1 MLRISRAKDEPSDV
15 TLKLEGRIVSA
26 WVSLLKEECL
36 SILKEKKTVWLDFSD
51 VTFVDDRAVEML
63 KGMARNGVRL
73 MNCSPL
79 VESLLHDE
87 EGENE

>member
-1 MLRISRAKDEPSDV
+1 MLRISHAKDEPSDV
-15 TLKLEGRIVSA
+15 TLKLEGRVVSD
-26 WVSLLKEECL
+26 WVALLRDECHR
-36 SILKEKKTVWLDFSD
+36 ILRQKKSVWLDFSD

-63 KGMARNGVRL
+63 KGMARNGVKL